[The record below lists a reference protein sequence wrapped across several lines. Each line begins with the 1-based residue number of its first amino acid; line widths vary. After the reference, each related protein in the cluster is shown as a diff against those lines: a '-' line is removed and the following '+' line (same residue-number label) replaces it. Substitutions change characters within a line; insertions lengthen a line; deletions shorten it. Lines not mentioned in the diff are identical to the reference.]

1 MTAVPPTAPASAA
14 LVQRLREELEKAASL
29 VTTAHRLLATG
40 TMVDLSALE
49 GKVRLI
55 CETLAAGAGDEGKSL
70 RPGMEALIAD
80 LDRLAE
86 AIRQRYDPLAAQLGA
101 GLPLTR

>member
-1 MTAVPPTAPASAA
+1 MSTAAAAPA
-14 LVQRLREELEKAASL
+14 LVREELEKAASL
-29 VTTAHRLLATG
+29 VTTAFRLLATG

-49 GKVRLI
+49 AKVRFI
-55 CETLAAGAGDEGKSL
+55 CEGLAGMEREDGRDF

-86 AIRQRYDPLAAQLGA
+86 AIEERHTPLAAHLDGA
-101 GLPLTR
+101 PPPGA